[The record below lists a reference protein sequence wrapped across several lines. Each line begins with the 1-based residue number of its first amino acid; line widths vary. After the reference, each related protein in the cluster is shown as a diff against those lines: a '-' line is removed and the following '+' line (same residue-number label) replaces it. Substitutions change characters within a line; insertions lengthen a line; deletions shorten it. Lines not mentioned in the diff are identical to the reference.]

1 MKFDDSETSTV
12 RSKGWKF
19 ALARLLGSSY
29 SHVFDIGIE
38 KLVETYTESKGFTVE
53 SLLFIIEQ
61 KKLELE
67 ELERTI
73 SDLYELLPELQTVKL
88 EKEKEV
94 GQNIVSS
101 HAGLMALV
109 KERVPVKVAA
119 ILKNRS
125 DHDEDIIADLI
136 RLVQPPAGIGEI
148 ELYNAFIDAV
158 RAKA

>member
-1 MKFDDSETSTV
+1 MKYDDSETSTI
-12 RSKGWKF
+12 RAKGWKF

-73 SDLYELLPELQTVKL
+73 NDLYELLPELQTVKL

-94 GQNIVSS
+94 EKITVSS
-101 HAGLMALV
+101 HSGLVELV
-109 KERVPVKVAA
+109 KEKVPAKVAA
-119 ILKNRS
+119 VLKNRS
-125 DHDEDIIADLI
+125 EHDDDIITDLMRI
-136 RLVQPPAGIGEI
+136 VQPPEGVGEV

-158 RAKA
+158 RAT